1 MLAIV
6 GLAPRLLL
14 QYRIA
19 ISAIRVC
26 QMKLL
31 WELQVFCAVV
41 ERKSFVS
48 AARQLGTSP
57 STATRAV
64 QALEEN
70 LGTSLL
76 ARSQK
81 QVSLTMAGE
90 AYYDTAR
97 QILQLQEEVEDDLA
111 ALASAPRGWLRF
123 SAPEVMASHFLPPIL
138 QQLAEHNPQLRFD
151 ILYSDTI
158 LEPIRE
164 KLDFSI
170 RGAYP
175 ASSELI
181 GFPLGPYQRRLYAS
195 PAYVARHGLPLQ
207 PEALSEHAILIHAA
221 PRILKAWNFVS
232 DSHQVSLNLNAS
244 HRVSSGNAVL
254 QAALAGWGVARMGD
268 WLAEPLVANGQLVR
282 LCPDYRIVSSRGEDA
297 QMHAVFASRSIPR
310 KARLVLDAIR
320 SAATAAGFASR

>member
-1 MLAIV
+1 
-6 GLAPRLLL
+6 
-14 QYRIA
+14 
-19 ISAIRVC
+19 
-26 QMKLL
+26 MKLL

-57 STATRAV
+57 STATRAI

-97 QILQLQEEVEDDLA
+97 QMLQLQQEVEDDLA
-111 ALASAPRGWLRF
+111 MLASSPRGWLRF
-123 SAPEVMASHFLPPIL
+123 SAPEVMASHFLPPLL
-138 QQLAEHNPQLRFD
+138 QELTSLHPQLRFD

-175 ASSELI
+175 TSSELI
-181 GFPLGPYQRRLYAS
+181 GFPLWPYQRRLYAS
-195 PAYVARHGLPLQ
+195 PAYVASRGLPLQ
-207 PEALSEHAILIHAA
+207 PEELTEHAILIHAA

-268 WLAEPLVANGQLVR
+268 WLAEPLVASGRLLR

-297 QMHAVFASRSIPR
+297 QMHAVFASRRIPR

-320 SAATAAGFASR
+320 SAAQAAGFGSSLPPHKP